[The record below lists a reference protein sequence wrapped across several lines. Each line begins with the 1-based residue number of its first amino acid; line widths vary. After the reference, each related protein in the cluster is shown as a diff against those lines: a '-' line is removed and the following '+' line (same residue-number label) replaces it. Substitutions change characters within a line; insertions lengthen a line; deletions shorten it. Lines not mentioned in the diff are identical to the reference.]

1 MMLTK
6 IKKNAIR
13 CKACGDIVVS
23 KQRNKVMKC
32 SCGACTADGG
42 PYYLKRTGDYEE
54 LSETEEIEVSD

>member
-32 SCGACTADGG
+32 SCGVCSADGG
-42 PYYLKRTGDYEE
+42 PYYLKRSGDYEE
-54 LSETEEIEVSD
+54 LSETEEIEVPD

>member
-13 CKACGDIVVS
+13 CKVCGDIVIS

-54 LSETEEIEVSD
+54 LSETEEIEVPD

>member
-6 IKKNAIR
+6 IKKNAIQ